1 MVTPTEID
9 IVWLPVPDRT
19 PAHAPSLP
27 AKIDG
32 GVLATVGGWLDAL
45 WQEEALALTSQ

>member
-1 MVTPTEID
+1 MVAPTEVD
-9 IVWLPVPDRT
+9 IVWLPVPDGT
-19 PAHAPSLP
+19 PAHPPPLP

-32 GVLATVGGWLDAL
+32 GVLATVGGWLDAF